1 MIASPLLS
9 EFEIATGMVFGVDDD
24 RSTLPDP
31 DGSTPLQ
38 ALERE
43 LLPALLRPPCM
54 VSFSGGRDS
63 SAVLAA
69 AVKLAKRE
77 GLAPPI
83 PVTNVFPE
91 VREAD
96 EDEWQQHVVRHLG
109 LTEWLRLQHTDELDL
124 LGPYAQRVLLRH
136 GLVWPFNVHFHLP
149 LLDAARGG
157 SMLTGIGGDELFGA
171 AQRER
176 TAALIAGQ
184 LRPRARD
191 LLRVGLALS
200 PHLVRRIVLTRRQPV
215 ELPWLR
221 PRAQRRL
228 RGMLAAWS
236 ADAPRGLTRRLAWV
250 RSSRYLEVATTALE
264 RTAHD
269 TDVLLVHPL
278 LSVRLWA
285 QVAKAAMPLGFVG
298 RSDGMR
304 RLFGDLLPDDI
315 CTRTSK
321 ALFDDAFWTARTRDC
336 LSSLSGAGVPDEWVD
351 RAALAEHWQQEHP
364 LANSFTL
371 LQAGWLASRQGV
383 EHAFHDVGTRVPPSR
398 ASQRHERQRAQLDE
412 GVGLGRVQG

>member
-1 MIASPLLS
+1 M
-9 EFEIATGMVFGVDDD
+9 TGDE

-38 ALERE
+38 ALDRE
-43 LLPALLRPPCM
+43 LLPALLRPPCT

-77 GLAPPI
+77 GLPPPI

-96 EDEWQQHVVRHLG
+96 EQAWQQHVVRHLG

-157 SMLTGIGGDELFGA
+157 SMLTGIGGDEIFGA

-184 LRPRARD
+184 AASTRPVTFCVWVWRCRHIFCGAWSSRGDSRLSFHGCAR
-191 LLRVGLALS
+191 GHSAAFAACS
-200 PHLVRRIVLTRRQPV
+200 PHGVLT
-215 ELPWLR
+215 
-221 PRAQRRL
+221 PRE
-228 RGMLAAWS
+228 S
-236 ADAPRGLTRRLAWV
+236 
-250 RSSRYLEVATTALE
+250 
-264 RTAHD
+264 
-269 TDVLLVHPL
+269 
-278 LSVRLWA
+278 
-285 QVAKAAMPLGFVG
+285 
-298 RSDGMR
+298 
-304 RLFGDLLPDDI
+304 
-315 CTRTSK
+315 
-321 ALFDDAFWTARTRDC
+321 
-336 LSSLSGAGVPDEWVD
+336 
-351 RAALAEHWQQEHP
+351 
-364 LANSFTL
+364 
-371 LQAGWLASRQGV
+371 
-383 EHAFHDVGTRVPPSR
+383 
-398 ASQRHERQRAQLDE
+398 
-412 GVGLGRVQG
+412 

>member
-1 MIASPLLS
+1 MSAPPILS
-9 EFEIATGMVFGVDDD
+9 RFEIATGMVFGTGDD

-69 AVKLAKRE
+69 AVKLARRE
-77 GLAPPI
+77 GLPPPI

-96 EDEWQQHVVRHLG
+96 EHQWQQHVVRHLG
-109 LTEWLRLQHTDELDL
+109 LTEWVRLDHTDELHL
-124 LGPYAQRVLLRH
+124 LGPYAQRVMLRH

-149 LLDAARGG
+149 LLDAAQGG
-157 SMLTGIGGDELFGA
+157 SMLTGVGGDELFGA

-200 PHLVRRIVLTRRQPV
+200 PHLVRRMVLTRRHPV

-228 RGMLAAWS
+228 RAMLAAWS
-236 ADAPRGLTRRLAWV
+236 ADAPRELTRRLAWV
-250 RSSRYLEVATTALE
+250 RSSRYLEVVTAALE
-264 RTAHD
+264 RTAND
-269 TDVLLVHPL
+269 NDVLLVHPL

-285 QVAKAAMPLGFVG
+285 QVAHAAMPLGFVG

-336 LSSLSGAGVPDEWVD
+336 VPSLRGAGVPDEWVD
-351 RAALAEHWQQEHP
+351 QAALAEHWQQERP

-371 LQAGWLASRQGV
+371 LQAGWLASQQGV
-383 EHAFHDVGTRVPPSR
+383 EHAFHGAVTRVPPSR